1 MEFGIEVKKK
11 READIEG
18 LTWNIL
24 LLFFDSFYKE
34 EYFNATWS
42 PGHVDFIFFISCMK
56 FPATVN

>member
-24 LLFFDSFYKE
+24 LLFFDLFYKE
-34 EYFNATWS
+34 EYFNAT
-42 PGHVDFIFFISCMK
+42 
-56 FPATVN
+56 